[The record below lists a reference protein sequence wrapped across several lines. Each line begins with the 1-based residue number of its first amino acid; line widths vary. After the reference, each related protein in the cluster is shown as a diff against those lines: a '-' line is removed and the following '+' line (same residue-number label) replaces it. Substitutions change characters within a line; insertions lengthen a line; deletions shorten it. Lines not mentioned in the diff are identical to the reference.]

1 MAVRTT
7 SWLSLPSLLRTLV
20 SHGRLAWRLL
30 RDPAVPLLVKLL
42 PLAAAL
48 YLVSPIDGV
57 PDFLPILGQLDDL
70 GVMLLALES
79 FLKLCPEH
87 VVDFHRAAMTTG
99 RPFAPAPA
107 GHRTTRAPGDVIDV
121 EFRREDDR

>member
-7 SWLSLPSLLRTLV
+7 SWLSLPSVLRTLV
-20 SHGRLAWRLL
+20 THGRLAWRLL
-30 RDPAVPLLVKLL
+30 RDPAVPLLAKCL

-57 PDFLPILGQLDDL
+57 PDFLPIIGQLDDL
-70 GVMLLALES
+70 GMLLLALES
-79 FLKLCPEH
+79 FLKLCPDH
-87 VVDFHRAAMTTG
+87 LVAFHRSAMDAG

-107 GHRTTRAPGDVIDV
+107 GGDATRPSGDVIDV
-121 EFRREDDR
+121 EFRRNDD

>member
-20 SHGRLAWRLL
+20 THGRLAWRLL
-30 RDPAVPLLVKLL
+30 RDPAVPLLVKIL
-42 PLAAAL
+42 PLAAVL

-70 GVMLLALES
+70 GVLMLALES
-79 FLKLCPEH
+79 FLRLCPGH
-87 VVDFHRAAMTTG
+87 IVAFHRSAMEAG
-99 RPFAPAPA
+99 RPFAASPA
-107 GHRTTRAPGDVIDV
+107 GGGATRPSGDVIDV
-121 EFRREDDR
+121 EFRRDDD